1 MEENTIT
8 IVLNKPIKVANS
20 NMSSVDIKRNAKG
33 IVEFVVKAYADDI
46 EAASAKAQTIFDK
59 LSEKY

>member
-46 EAASAKAQTIFDK
+46 EAASAKAQTFFDK

>member
-1 MEENTIT
+1 MEENTVT
-8 IVLNKPIKVANS
+8 IVMNKPVKVANS

>member
-46 EAASAKAQTIFDK
+46 EAANAKAQTIFDK

>member
-1 MEENTIT
+1 MEENTVT
-8 IVLNKPIKVANS
+8 IVMNKPVKVANS

-46 EAASAKAQTIFDK
+46 EAANAKAQTIFDK

>member
-1 MEENTIT
+1 MEENTVT

>member
-1 MEENTIT
+1 MEENTVT

-46 EAASAKAQTIFDK
+46 EAANAKAQTIFDK